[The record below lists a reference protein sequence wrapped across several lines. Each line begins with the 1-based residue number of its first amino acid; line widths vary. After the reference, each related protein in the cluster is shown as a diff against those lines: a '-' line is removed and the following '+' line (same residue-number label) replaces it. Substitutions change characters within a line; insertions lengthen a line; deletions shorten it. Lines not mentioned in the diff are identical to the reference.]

1 MLPERI
7 DSVHNIHKRW
17 SFTRINPSSYKASFL
32 ISIASAIVIIIVTH
46 IDVINTRQADLL
58 LYLPLG
64 LFVSVILNFLDYIA
78 LQEVLHLTNLRKSFM
93 YLLFQTCSGHL
104 LYCLELPRM

>member
-32 ISIASAIVIIIVTH
+32 ISIASAIVIIIVAH
-46 IDVINTRQADLL
+46 IDVINTKA
-58 LYLPLG
+58 LPFTTLPSFRAFCFSNPKFPG
-64 LFVSVILNFLDYIA
+64 L
-78 LQEVLHLTNLRKSFM
+78 H
-93 YLLFQTCSGHL
+93 C
-104 LYCLELPRM
+104 P